1 MKVTD
6 LVKNWETDSKP
17 ETRNNDYYLRVP
29 LEDAARVAALS
40 ELFPGR
46 NENDILNDMISAALD
61 DVTETRQPKGR
72 GTDRKKMSRNN

>member
-6 LVKNWETDSKP
+6 LVKNWEADSKP
-17 ETRNNDYYLRVP
+17 EARNNDYYLRVP

-46 NENDILNDMISAALD
+46 SENEILNDMISAALD
-61 DVTETRQPKGR
+61 DVAQARQPK
-72 GTDRKKMSRNN
+72 TKDQKKISRNN